1 MSSLACAPNALA
13 DQREKEERSVS
24 KIGSLKSELLLTNL
38 QPCAPGRETTTF
50 EHKQSPKIM
59 ATKINFNERGERGK
73 SDACLFSQLFEFSAI
88 IRTLLT
94 GSFAVCPGKSLSFVA
109 AKDY

>member
-1 MSSLACAPNALA
+1 
-13 DQREKEERSVS
+13 
-24 KIGSLKSELLLTNL
+24 
-38 QPCAPGRETTTF
+38 
-50 EHKQSPKIM
+50 M
-59 ATKINFNERGERGK
+59 ATEINLSGRGERGK

-94 GSFAVCPGKSLSFVA
+94 VSFAVCPGKSLSCVA